1 MLNINIWDILWTVIN
16 LLVFYFLL
24 RKFLFRPVLNM
35 LDRREQ
41 MIKDDFDK
49 AKKAAD
55 EAEELKARYESEL
68 NNAHAEAAKIASTAK
83 KRAEQDSA
91 EIIADAREEAASMI
105 SDAQKT
111 IERDRAAAVEQAK
124 SEIADLAVM
133 AASKVLEKNID
144 EESNV
149 RFAEQV
155 LAEVGA
161 DND

>member
-24 RKFLFRPVLNM
+24 RRFLFKPVLNM

-41 MIKDDFDK
+41 IIKDDFDK

-55 EAEELKARYESEL
+55 EAEALKAKYESEL
-68 NNAHAEAAKIASTAK
+68 NSAHAEAAKIASTAK
-83 KRAEQDSA
+83 QRAEKDSA
-91 EIIADAREEAASMI
+91 EIIADARAEAASII
-105 SDAQKT
+105 SDAQQT
-111 IERDRAAAVEQAK
+111 IERDRAAAVESARA
-124 SEIADLAVM
+124 EIAGLAVM
-133 AASKVLEKNID
+133 AASRVLEKNID
-144 EESNV
+144 DESNR
-149 RFAEQV
+149 RFAEKV

>member
-16 LLVFYFLL
+16 LLVFYLLL
-24 RKFLFRPVLNM
+24 RRFLFKPVLNM

-41 MIKDDFDK
+41 IIKDDFDK

-55 EAEELKARYESEL
+55 EAEALKSKYESEL
-68 NNAHAEAAKIASTAK
+68 NSAHAEAAKIASTAK
-83 KRAEQDSA
+83 QRAEKDSA
-91 EIIADAREEAASMI
+91 EIIADAREEAAHI
-105 SDAQKT
+105 IADAQQT
-111 IERDRAAAVEQAK
+111 IERDRAAAVESARA
-124 SEIADLAVM
+124 EIAGLAVM
-133 AASKVLEKNID
+133 AASRVLEKNID
-144 EESNV
+144 DESNR